1 MILFRLNPTTF
12 SALISLIVL
21 SNLMAEISSQTV
33 INQCNSDM
41 KFCDDTGYFDP
52 VINQKLFEGSIALFQ
67 SAFFNTL
74 EEKRMSFLQPNPT

>member
-1 MILFRLNPTTF
+1 
-12 SALISLIVL
+12 
-21 SNLMAEISSQTV
+21 
-33 INQCNSDM
+33 M